1 MKQKRVLSHLHRLAK
16 KTEGIDGGR
25 VRMAAA
31 VVHKKRIVATGVNRM
46 KSHPIMLSSGY
57 RSGQWFVHA
66 EADAIIRSGMKDF
79 SDYDLYVVRI
89 LKSEEFALAKPCD
102 GCNNLVNTLNFKNVY
117 YTTDNGTLSVL

>member
-46 KSHPIMLSSGY
+46 KSHPIMLSSG
-57 RSGQWFVHA
+57 
-66 EADAIIRSGMKDF
+66 
-79 SDYDLYVVRI
+79 
-89 LKSEEFALAKPCD
+89 
-102 GCNNLVNTLNFKNVY
+102 
-117 YTTDNGTLSVL
+117 